1 MFTYP
6 KVVPQ
11 LVEDVSLKR
20 ARTEINGDDAIRV
33 VTTNGGGTISVDAQD
48 FADGT
53 GLAPTQTYA
62 GSVNHRLLTLTA
74 NSTTN
79 TTNITSL
86 STTLGQPTDTS
97 ASASIMGVLKGINEN
112 IPSASDLSTVDANTT
127 TLATS
132 IGNTTDTSSD
142 PTVIGIL
149 KDITGNLPSSADL
162 TTVNANTGSLVTTTG
177 TINTGVGTINTTTGA
192 INTTLGTINSTQ
204 GSVSDAAWTGTGD
217 ATVISLLKGIVN
229 KLQ

>member
-53 GLAPTQTYA
+53 GLAPAQTYA
-62 GSVNHRLLTLTA
+62 GSVNHRLLTLSA

-86 STTLGQPTDTS
+86 STTLGQPADTS

-112 IPSASDLSTVDANTT
+112 IPSASDLSTVDAKTT
-127 TLATS
+127 SLATA

-149 KDITGNLPSSADL
+149 KDITSNLPTNADL
-162 TTVNANTGSLVTTTG
+162 TTVNTNTGSLVTST
-177 TINTGVGTINTTTGA
+177 GTINTTTSA
-192 INTTLGTINSTQ
+192 MNTTLGTINSTQ
-204 GSVSDAAWTGTGD
+204 GSVSDAAWSGTGD

>member
-1 MFTYP
+1 MFSYP

-62 GSVNHRLLTLTA
+62 GSVNHRLLTLAA

-79 TTNITSL
+79 TQNTTSL
-86 STTLGQPTDTS
+86 SATLGQTTDTS
-97 ASASIMGVLKGINEN
+97 ASASIMGVLKGIGEN

-127 TLATS
+127 SLATA

-142 PTVIGIL
+142 PTIIGIL
-149 KDITGNLPSSADL
+149 KDITGSLPTSVDL
-162 TTVNANTGSLVTTTG
+162 TTVNTNTGSLVTTTG
-177 TINTGVGTINTTTGA
+177 SINTTTGTM
-192 INTTLGTINSTQ
+192 NTTLGTINSTQ
-204 GSVSDAAWTGTGD
+204 GSVSDAAWSGTGD

-229 KLQ
+229 KLN